1 MKLMIGRAGTGKT
14 TEILRRIAARE
25 TSGRRQILIVPELA
39 SHEYERLLAQATN
52 NRGARFAE
60 VLTFRRIANRVF
72 SEAGGLAEVQLTPAG
87 RLLVLYEAVR
97 ASADALDVYSGAI
110 RRPDVLRD
118 LLQIIDEMKT
128 NGITP
133 EQMLQASAEAEGHLA
148 EKLRDLG
155 QIGAVYETLTQED
168 LPDPRDQMTKIA
180 QRLPD
185 CTIFDGAELY
195 LDRFDQFNKQE
206 LEILAALL
214 RRHVPMT
221 IALTG
226 DLHQPELFPET
237 MHAVSRLKRLAGAH
251 GEPLD
256 IERMEQMVMPRPH
269 DLKIAEAY
277 GLSAGTQQF
286 DSDQT
291 SIHLHAAGNLFSEC
305 EFAAAYIRKLLRETD
320 ARRRDIVVTA
330 RNFDVYAPVLEL
342 VFERYQIPIFLS
354 EKHDILQ
361 KPVLALV
368 GSALHTVTNGWR
380 YEDMFAYLKTG
391 FAGLTAEECDLL
403 ENYVLFRRIR
413 GSKWLQPFAGHPD
426 SFGGELDDKA
436 REKLAALNTLREKA
450 VQPLLALQQ
459 DLEQAQTAAQYA
471 QALYAF
477 LERIGAPDS
486 IAARAQLHEDAGR
499 LQTAEEYRQ
508 LWEILMQAM
517 EQFAWVQGDAEM
529 ETDAFVTMLGLVLT
543 EYDVGTIPVSL
554 DRVTCGSIDRVCKT
568 GIPHLLVL
576 GVNDG
581 VLPSA
586 GEGGG
591 ILSDSDRAQLLG
603 LEVELET
610 SEERMEQEQAAL
622 YRVLASASQDLL
634 LSWSTAGADG
644 EKRPSFLVGAL
655 RQLLSGLPE
664 TRENELEQS
673 YRLEAERPRFDLACC
688 GASRDS
694 SPAAQA
700 ALRAQPVPI
709 QPMEQSVRG
718 PLRNPDVVHQ
728 LYGKKLR
735 MTASRVDAFYRCQ
748 YAYFLRYGLR
758 AKERRR
764 ASFDAPETGT
774 FLHFV
779 LEHTLKQVRE
789 QYPDRLPETE
799 AVHKLARRWT
809 TIYVETQ
816 LGGLEQYSARFR
828 HLFRRLLHMT
838 DSVLDNLLEEMA
850 RSDFEPIDFELDFS
864 WQGDLP
870 PILINSAGET
880 LELNGK
886 VDRVDGY
893 VQDSTLYIRVLDY
906 KSGAKKFELS
916 DLWYGLNVQLL
927 LYLFAIE
934 KQGLQRYQD
943 KLAQRID
950 RIVPAGALYVPA
962 KQVVVDA
969 KRDAAEEELDVMR
982 KKQLRRSGLLLDEK
996 AILDAMEHDVKKD
1009 AAFLPL
1015 GYLASGDK
1023 PNKSSLSNLA
1033 SIEKLGKL
1041 SGHIRRVLG
1050 EMGHELMHG
1059 SMDAKPVRRGPA
1071 EDTCAWCPYRAICRF
1086 DTRLGDKP
1094 HTIKKIP
1101 AEEFWQGIAEEEKG
1115 EHKHG
1120 RFMDR

>member
-1 MKLMIGRAGTGKT
+1 MELMIGRAGTGKT

-25 TSGRRQILIVPELA
+25 TSGKRQILIVPELA
-39 SHEYERLLAQATN
+39 SHEYERMLAAATD

-72 SEAGGLAEVQLTPAG
+72 AEAGGLAEVELTPAG

-97 ASADALDVYSGAI
+97 RSSDALDVYGGAI

-118 LLQIIDEMKT
+118 LLQVIDEMKT
-128 NGITP
+128 NGISP
-133 EQMLQASAEAEGHLA
+133 EQLLDASAEAEGHLA

-155 QIGAVYETLTQED
+155 QIGAVYETMTQED

-206 LEILAALL
+206 LDILAALL
-214 RRHVPMT
+214 RRHTPITV
-221 IALTG
+221 ALTG
-226 DLHQPELFPET
+226 DLRQPEQFPET
-237 MHAVSRLKRLAGAH
+237 MHAVSRLKRLADAC

-256 IERMEQMVMPRPH
+256 IQRMEQMRMPRPH
-269 DLKIAEAY
+269 DLQMAEAY
-277 GLSAGTQQF
+277 GLCAGTQQF
-286 DSDQT
+286 DSDKN

-330 RNFDVYAPVLEL
+330 RNFDAYAPVLEL

-368 GSALHTVTNGWR
+368 GSALHTVANGWR
-380 YEDMFAYLKTG
+380 YEDIFAYLKTG

-413 GSKWLQPFAGHPD
+413 GSKWLQPFVGHPD

-436 REKLAALNTLREKA
+436 REKLATLNVLREKA

-459 DLEQAQTAAQYA
+459 GMEQARTASQYA

-486 IAARAQLHEDAGR
+486 IAARAQLHEEAGR

-517 EQFAWVQGDAEM
+517 EQFAWVQGDTEM

-581 VLPSA
+581 VLPSV
-586 GEGGG
+586 GETGG
-591 ILSDSDRAQLLG
+591 ILSDSERSQLLG

-610 SEERMEQEQAAL
+610 SEDRMEQEQAAL

-634 LSWSTAGADG
+634 LSWSTVGADG
-644 EKRPSFLVGAL
+644 DKRPSFLIGAL
-655 RQLLSGLPE
+655 RQLLRDLPE
-664 TRENELEQS
+664 TKEKELEQS

-688 GASRDS
+688 GAARDRS
-694 SPAAQA
+694 AAAQA
-700 ALRAQPVPI
+700 ALRAQPIPI
-709 QPMEQSVRG
+709 QPIERSVRG
-718 PLRNPDVVHQ
+718 PLHNPEVVHQ

-748 YAYFLRYGLR
+748 YAYFLRYGLW

-789 QYPDRLPETE
+789 QYPDGLPEAET
-799 AVHKLARRWT
+799 VHKLARRWT

-838 DSVLDNLLEEMA
+838 EDILDNLLEEMA
-850 RSDFEPIDFELDFS
+850 RSDFQPIDFELDFS

-870 PILINSAGET
+870 PILIRGKEGQ
-880 LELNGK
+880 LEVNGK

-893 VQDSTLYIRVLDY
+893 VQDGTLYIRVLDY

-934 KQGLQRYQD
+934 KQGLQHYQD
-943 KLAQRID
+943 RLAQHID

-962 KQVVVDA
+962 KQVIVDA
-969 KRDAAEEELDVMR
+969 KRDAEDAELDAMR

-996 AILDAMEHDVKKD
+996 AVIDAMEHGIQKD
-1009 AAFLPL
+1009 AEFLPL

-1023 PNKSSLSNLA
+1023 PNKSSMSNLA

-1050 EMGHELMHG
+1050 EMGRELMHG
-1059 SMDAKPVRRGPA
+1059 SMDAKPVRRGPT
-1071 EDTCAWCPYRAICRF
+1071 EDTCTWCPYRAICRF
-1086 DTRLGDKP
+1086 DAQLGDTAHK
-1094 HTIKKIP
+1094 IKKIL
-1101 AEEFWQGIAEEEKG
+1101 AEEFWQSIEEEEKG
-1115 EHKHG
+1115 DNKHG